1 MHRCNERQHDGRV
14 ALDDGD
20 ACARSVSLDV
30 LARIRDRIGIDLDA
44 DDGRRAELRGGDGE
58 NGAAAAELRLAV
70 AASYDVL
77 HEAHDSARR
86 LVLTC
91 TEGHL
96 RLDED
101 GARRIAPA
109 GQPGRYDAQP
119 AEVVCSNAFLPIL
132 G

>member
-44 DDGRRAELRGGDGE
+44 DDGLRAELRGGDGE
-58 NGAAAAELRLAV
+58 NRAAAAEIRHAV

-77 HEAHDSARR
+77 HEPHDTARR

-91 TEGHL
+91 TESHL
-96 RLDED
+96 RLDD
-101 GARRIAPA
+101 DRARSIATA
-109 GQPGRYDAQP
+109 CQ
-119 AEVVCSNAFLPIL
+119 S
-132 G
+132 

>member
-44 DDGRRAELRGGDGE
+44 DDGLRAELRGGDGE
-58 NGAAAAELRLAV
+58 NGAAAAEIRHAV
-70 AASYDVL
+70 AASYDVV
-77 HEAHDSARR
+77 HEPHDTARR

-91 TEGHL
+91 TASHL
-96 RLDED
+96 RLDY
-101 GARRIAPA
+101 AASPLIASA
-109 GQPGRYDAQP
+109 GH
-119 AEVVCSNAFLPIL
+119 S
-132 G
+132 